1 MYIVI
6 VGCGRVGAELA
17 RLLSGEG
24 HNVVVVDKNPKSFAR
39 LGGTFNGFT
48 VEGNGYEID
57 VLKNAG
63 IEKTDAFCAV
73 TNGDNTNLVAAQ
85 VAKNIF
91 KIPKVIARVY
101 DPQRAHIYRA
111 LGLDI
116 LSGTTLF
123 ASMIRD
129 KIIES
134 HFSSYL
140 TESVEVGVLEIE
152 VKVNLAGRKVSQI
165 NVPYE
170 MLICSIIK
178 KKGTVIP
185 TDNTVLE
192 EGDILLVIV
201 RTESLAKMKKRLGL
215 K

>member
-17 RLLSGEG
+17 RLLSSEG

-63 IEKTDAFCAV
+63 IEKANAFCAV

-129 KIIES
+129 RLIEL

-140 TESVEVGVLEIE
+140 TESAEVGVLQIEI
-152 VKVNLAGRKVSQI
+152 KDNLRGKKVSQM

-192 EGDILLVIV
+192 EGDLLLAIV
-201 RTESLAKMKKRLGL
+201 KTESLKKIKKSLGL

>member
-1 MYIVI
+1 
-6 VGCGRVGAELA
+6 
-17 RLLSGEG
+17 
-24 HNVVVVDKNPKSFAR
+24 
-39 LGGTFNGFT
+39 
-48 VEGNGYEID
+48 
-57 VLKNAG
+57 
-63 IEKTDAFCAV
+63 
-73 TNGDNTNLVAAQ
+73 
-85 VAKNIF
+85 
-91 KIPKVIARVY
+91 
-101 DPQRAHIYRA
+101 
-111 LGLDI
+111 
-116 LSGTTLF
+116 
-123 ASMIRD
+123 MIRD